1 MNRSGLIVGIAA
13 VFTVAVIAWFWT
25 PTPIAKPVPTIAKP
39 SAPGTKPRPILAA
52 APRSAAGLKLDPA
65 RNVFPDSFPPAERQK
80 FAWARVTR
88 EVQEMNEM
96 DHERFAAALRSWVDV
111 PANKAVLEKIQQIN
125 KDFPTFGP
133 DVQEAQLPLAEAL
146 YEEGMRTLRQ
156 KYAETPVGQPAAK

>member
-1 MNRSGLIVGIAA
+1 MKRSGLIVGIAA
-13 VFTVAVIAWFWT
+13 VLTVAVIAWFWT
-25 PTPIAKPVPTIAKP
+25 PTPMAKPIATIAKP
-39 SAPGTKPRPILAA
+39 TAPGAKPRPILAA

-111 PANKAVLEKIQQIN
+111 PANKAILEKIQQLN
-125 KDFPTFGP
+125 KDFPTFAP
-133 DVQEAQLPLAEAL
+133 DVQEAQLALAEAL
-146 YEEGMRTLRQ
+146 YEEGMRTLRLM
-156 KYAETPVGQPAAK
+156 YAETPAGLPAAK

>member
-1 MNRSGLIVGIAA
+1 MNRFGLIVGIAT

-25 PTPIAKPVPTIAKP
+25 PTPIAKSVPIVAKP
-39 SAPGTKPRPILAA
+39 TALGTKPRPILAA

-88 EVQEMNEM
+88 EVQEMNEV
-96 DHERFAAALRSWVDV
+96 DHERFAAALRSWVEV
-111 PANKAVLEKIQQIN
+111 PANKEVLERIQQIN
-125 KDFPTFGP
+125 KDFPTLAP
-133 DVQEAQLPLAEAL
+133 ESQEARLPLAEAL

-156 KYAETPVGQPAAK
+156 KYAETPAGLPAAK

>member
-80 FAWARVTR
+80 FAWARVVR
-88 EVQEMNEM
+88 EVQEMNEL
-96 DHERFAAALRSWVDV
+96 DRERFAAALRS
-111 PANKAVLEKIQQIN
+111 
-125 KDFPTFGP
+125 
-133 DVQEAQLPLAEAL
+133 
-146 YEEGMRTLRQ
+146 
-156 KYAETPVGQPAAK
+156 